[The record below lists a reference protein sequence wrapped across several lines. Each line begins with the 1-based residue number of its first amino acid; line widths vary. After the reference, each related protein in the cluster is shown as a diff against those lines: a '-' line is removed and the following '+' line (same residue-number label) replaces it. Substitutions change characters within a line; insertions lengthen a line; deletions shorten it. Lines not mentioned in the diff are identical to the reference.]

1 MPRNPN
7 TPPSIDHQPPQPIGS
22 GGKTLFD
29 RPEAGPKIS
38 RPTQPSPTA
47 AAVSGIMLAG
57 SEIATGQQEPS
68 ELQLRKADL
77 EVEKLELEVSGLRKD
92 NGELL
97 NWLTGVFWLLLG
109 VVGTATSV

>member
-1 MPRNPN
+1 
-7 TPPSIDHQPPQPIGS
+7 
-22 GGKTLFD
+22 
-29 RPEAGPKIS
+29 
-38 RPTQPSPTA
+38 
-47 AAVSGIMLAG
+47 MLAG

-97 NWLTGVFWLLLG
+97 N
-109 VVGTATSV
+109 

>member
-1 MPRNPN
+1 
-7 TPPSIDHQPPQPIGS
+7 
-22 GGKTLFD
+22 
-29 RPEAGPKIS
+29 
-38 RPTQPSPTA
+38 
-47 AAVSGIMLAG
+47 MLAG

-97 NWLTGVFWLLLG
+97 NWLTGVFGLLLG